1 MHLPERVKKLENV
14 EYLGNYE
21 KNLNVRSNVLIG
33 MNILMFEWMLKN
45 VEGVSR
51 QKKKDKLFFQHSQ
64 NSTIIT
70 LVHSAKKV
78 FTFQS

>member
-51 QKKKDKLFFQHSQ
+51 QKKKTSFFSSIHKTVQ
-64 NSTIIT
+64 
-70 LVHSAKKV
+70 
-78 FTFQS
+78 

>member
-51 QKKKDKLFFQHSQ
+51 QKKRQAFFP
-64 NSTIIT
+64 
-70 LVHSAKKV
+70 A
-78 FTFQS
+78 FTKQYNNNTGPFS